1 MDDTVK
7 TAKLFKYR
15 GSQAVRLPKGC
26 TFEGSEV
33 YVRRVGEMVI
43 LYPKRD
49 PWEPFI
55 RSLAMFSDDFM
66 DERLQ
71 GEQEEREPF

>member
-15 GSQAVRLPKGC
+15 GSQAVRLPKDC

-33 YVRRVGEMVI
+33 YIRRVGDMVI
-43 LYPKRD
+43 LYPKPD
-49 PWEPFI
+49 PWERFI
-55 RSLAMFSDDFM
+55 QSLGMFTEDFM
-66 DERLQ
+66 NERLQ